1 MAKVKINWKKVFIKD
16 EDWAKLVMEL
26 PRLKVEYT
34 TQFWK
39 MDGVTLTWM
48 ALAFMIGLVIGVNIA

>member
-1 MAKVKINWKKVFIKD
+1 MANWKKVFIDK
-16 EDWAKLVMEL
+16 EDWKKLIMEL

-48 ALAFMIGLVIGVNIA
+48 ALALMLGLVIGVNIA